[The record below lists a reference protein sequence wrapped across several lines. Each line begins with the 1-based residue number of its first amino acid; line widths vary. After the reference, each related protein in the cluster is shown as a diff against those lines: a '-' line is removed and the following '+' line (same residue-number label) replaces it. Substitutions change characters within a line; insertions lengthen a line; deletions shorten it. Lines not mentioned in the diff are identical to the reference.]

1 MVSGASSIPY
11 HITPTALVKS
21 GTSSGHFGLGSKG
34 VSLNAL
40 IKEYLSD
47 LTGREEQL
55 RNSTQKFL
63 EQIQYLK
70 PLRSQKRT
78 QSPSGIP

>member
-1 MVSGASSIPY
+1 VI
-11 HITPTALVKS
+11 
-21 GTSSGHFGLGSKG
+21 KG

-40 IKEYLSD
+40 IREYLSD

-63 EQIQYLK
+63 EFSNAYGGKIE
-70 PLRSQKRT
+70 RWKREDLYEL
-78 QSPSGIP
+78 